1 MIQLDNLSIQGMAN
15 GTISFF
21 GNVMRNLQVTYGT
34 NAQGWVNVIND
45 LDDIIYA
52 DNLRSVGL
60 DTTETLLYQAYSI
73 VNNRKQ
79 FLDRSNVD
87 YIDVLPDVNVSTGVI
102 SPHYN
107 VLIDSKIFSGNVA
120 ANAIS
125 LQNFISQTLDNNNTY
140 IAANVVS
147 SKQYSVDNGFV
158 TDYASIDSTS
168 FDTASI
174 TPQLQAASEIRLA
187 TLKTALAN
195 NKFID

>member
-15 GTISFF
+15 GTIAFF
-21 GNVMRNLQVTYGT
+21 ATVMQDLQVKYGT

-102 SPHYN
+102 LPHFN

>member
-60 DTTETLLYQAYSI
+60 DTTETLLYQSYSI

-102 SPHYN
+102 LPHFN

>member
-15 GTISFF
+15 GTIAFF
-21 GNVMRNLQVTYGT
+21 ATVMQDLQVKYGT

-102 SPHYN
+102 LPHFN

-174 TPQLQAASEIRLA
+174 IPQLQAASEIRLA